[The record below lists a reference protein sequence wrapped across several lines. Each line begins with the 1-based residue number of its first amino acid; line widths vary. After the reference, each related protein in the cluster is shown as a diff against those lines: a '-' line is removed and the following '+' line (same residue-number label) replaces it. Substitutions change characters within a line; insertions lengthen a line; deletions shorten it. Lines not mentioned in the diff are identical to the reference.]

1 MTIYSKHTIKA
12 LLASCLLLGCQVV
25 LAKSETLGT
34 VYPINEPDALEEIM
48 ANAEKMQDSPLM
60 NKPQKDWSALNPY
73 TLPVAERN
81 RIRVHI
87 PWYTVPQAIKDPK
100 GKVVYPKGY
109 RFNPLL
115 YTRIPN
121 RLVVA
126 SEQTLPLVEAQL
138 RPTDQLILCQG
149 DFFKVGERLS
159 RPTFILQRQLK
170 ERLGLTHQPVIVE
183 QVGEKLLITEIART
197 EASHGQ

>member
-1 MTIYSKHTIKA
+1 MTIYSRRTIKA
-12 LLASCLLLGCQVV
+12 LVAGCLLVGSQVV

-34 VYPINEPDALEEIM
+34 VYPIVEPDALEEIM
-48 ANAEKMQDSPLM
+48 SNAEKMQSNPLM
-60 NKPQKDWSALNPY
+60 NKPQKDWSALKPY
-73 TLPVAERN
+73 PLPIAERN
-81 RIRVHI
+81 RMRAHI
-87 PWYTVPQAIKDPK
+87 PWYIVPEAIKDPK

-109 RFNPLL
+109 KFNPLL

-126 SEQTLPLVEAQL
+126 SEQTLPLIESQL
-138 RPTDQLILCQG
+138 RPTDQLILCHG
-149 DFFKVGERLS
+149 DFFGVGERLS

-183 QVGEKLLITEIART
+183 QVGEKLLITEIAQT
-197 EASHGQ
+197 GASNG